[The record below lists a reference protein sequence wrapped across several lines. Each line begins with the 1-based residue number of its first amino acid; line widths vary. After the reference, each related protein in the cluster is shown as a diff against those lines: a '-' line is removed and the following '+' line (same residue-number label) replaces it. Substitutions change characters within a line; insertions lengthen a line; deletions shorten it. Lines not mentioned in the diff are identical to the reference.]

1 MIRWIFWILVIFWL
15 ASKLKYLFA
24 DNDSNDSENIDYS
37 KTKHS
42 DNISNKKLSDNAGDY
57 VDYEE
62 IK

>member
-1 MIRWIFWILVIFWL
+1 V
-15 ASKLKYLFA
+15 SKLKYLFA
-24 DNDSNDSENIDYS
+24 DNNSNDSENIDYS

-42 DNISNKKLSDNAGDY
+42 DKISNKKLSDHAGDY